1 MKRIPIA
8 LAALATFMQVAYAQ
22 ETAGP
27 SKPSFSGDFAVY
39 GGRFWINDYAFPL
52 FSDHGTVIG
61 GAGRI
66 NYWFLPTVSGQFD
79 FDAEYVRDTVF
90 PAHTAPTQTTFNF
103 AAHLNRRSGNILFGG
118 FASVGVD
125 RDWWESTFG
134 TIGVEGQVNLSNH
147 VVLYTQAG
155 GFRSL
160 SGTWGVSGAFV
171 RGEGRYFI
179 DPNTMAAANL
189 GYSLYYYFNGA
200 DAVDAIQWGVDLEH
214 RFTNSPFSV
223 FASYQGSHEQEPAE
237 AESWAVHSLLVG
249 LKLSFGTQTL
259 EEASKTGPTLRDY
272 NPMTG
277 ANHIR
282 FSDWE

>member
-1 MKRIPIA
+1 MKRAPIV
-8 LAALATFMQVAYAQ
+8 LAALSASIQFAFA
-22 ETAGP
+22 EDIASL
-27 SKPSFSGDFAVY
+27 SKPPISGDFALY
-39 GGRFWINDYAFPL
+39 GGGFWINDYAFPL
-52 FSDHGTVIG
+52 FSDHGTIIG
-61 GAGRI
+61 GEARV
-66 NYWFLPTVSGQFD
+66 NYWVLPAISGQLD
-79 FDAEYVRDTVF
+79 VDAEYVRDTVF
-90 PAHTAPTQTTFNF
+90 PALAQTTVNL
-103 AAHLNRRSGNILFGG
+103 AAHLNWRSDNMLFGG

-134 TIGVEGQVNLSNH
+134 TIGVEGQVDLGDH
-147 VVLYTQAG
+147 MLLYAQVG

-160 SGTWGVSGAFV
+160 SGTWGVTGTFV

-200 DAVDAIQWGVDLEH
+200 DAVDAIQWGLDVEH
-214 RFTNSPFSV
+214 RFTTSPVSV
-223 FASYQGSHEQEPAE
+223 FASYQGSHEREAAE
-237 AESWAVHSLLVG
+237 AESWAVHSFLIG

-259 EEASKTGPTLRDY
+259 EESSKTGPTLRDY